1 MCGNEERAVCAFTDL
16 QALFLVPFHFLTP
29 FFGVSK
35 KMIQTPGKSA
45 RTAEVSRAI
54 ALAAEGTQGINAP
67 PGETSRIDR
76 NSNRMTGLLINPAPS
91 LADRADRRP
100 EVVLPPFQDTVY
112 LFGLTV
118 VGGAEMPS
126 SSCYGLRR
134 PL

>member
-1 MCGNEERAVCAFTDL
+1 MCGNEERAVCAFTDSPSSL
-16 QALFLVPFHFLTP
+16 SCSVSFFDTLFRSFQKND
-29 FFGVSK
+29 SDA
-35 KMIQTPGKSA
+35 GKNCADRRGLESDSP
-45 RTAEVSRAI
+45 RGGGNTRDKCPS
-54 ALAAEGTQGINAP
+54 
-67 PGETSRIDR
+67 GETSRIDR
-76 NSNRMTGLLINPAPS
+76 NSSRMTGLLINPAPS
-91 LADRADRRP
+91 LADRRP